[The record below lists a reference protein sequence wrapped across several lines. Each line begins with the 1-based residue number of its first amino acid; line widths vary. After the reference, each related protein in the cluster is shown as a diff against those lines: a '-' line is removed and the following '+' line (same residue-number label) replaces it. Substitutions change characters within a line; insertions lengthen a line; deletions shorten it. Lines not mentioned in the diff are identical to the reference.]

1 MNRNNKA
8 LTWTELRV
16 GVVAIVSLVVLAVT
30 IVYVG
35 SGGGTPWGRKY
46 ELKALM
52 SDINGLKPGAP
63 VRVGGLEVGSVKHV
77 DFDRKGGMVEV
88 TMKLDRRVQPRV
100 TTKSEANL
108 GSMGLL
114 GEKAVDISAA
124 NTGTPIQDEGY
135 LPPTGGDPIK
145 GLLTDASETT
155 AYLKRILSRID
166 AGEGLLGKALR
177 DEELYGRMVDV
188 SERLQKAMSKLES
201 DKGPLGRLMNDNEM
215 SRQIASSVRGIDNVV
230 ARVEAGKGALG
241 ALSKDEQLVHDLKSA
256 SASLNA
262 VMQKVERGEGTA
274 GRLLG
279 DDALFNKID
288 NLANRFDT
296 LAAKLER
303 GEGSAGR
310 LMQDPEF
317 YNNLNG
323 AAKDL
328 RGLIDDVRKDP
339 RKYLRVKLS
348 VF

>member
-1 MNRNNKA
+1 MNKSRV
-8 LTWTELRV
+8 LTWSELRV
-16 GVVAIVSLVVLAVT
+16 GLVVILSLAMLAFT
-30 IVYVG
+30 ILYIG
-35 SGGGTPWGRKY
+35 SGGGSPWARKY
-46 ELKALM
+46 EVKTIM
-52 SDINGLKPGAP
+52 TDVSGLKPGAP
-63 VRVGGLEVGSVKHV
+63 VRVGGVEVGTVKKV
-77 DFDRKGGMVEV
+77 DLAGAGMVEV
-88 TMKLDRRVQPRV
+88 TMRLDRRVKDRV
-100 TTKSEANL
+100 TTESRATL
-108 GSMGLL
+108 GSVGLL

-124 NTGTPIQDEGY
+124 NTGTPIEDEGY

-201 DKGPLGRLMNDNEM
+201 ERGPLGRLMNDNEM
-215 SRQIASSVRGIDNVV
+215 SRQLASSVRGIDTIVS
-230 ARVEAGKGALG
+230 RVEAGKGPLG
-241 ALSKDEQLVHDLKSA
+241 ALSRDEELVRDLKSA
-256 SASLNA
+256 SSNLSD
-262 VMQKVERGEGTA
+262 VLQKIERGEGTA
-274 GRLLG
+274 GRLLN
-279 DDALFNKID
+279 DDTLFNKID
-288 NLANRFDT
+288 NVMNRFDA
-296 LAAKLER
+296 LASRLEK

-328 RGLIDDVRKDP
+328 RNLIADVRKDP
-339 RKYLRVKLS
+339 QKYLRVKLS